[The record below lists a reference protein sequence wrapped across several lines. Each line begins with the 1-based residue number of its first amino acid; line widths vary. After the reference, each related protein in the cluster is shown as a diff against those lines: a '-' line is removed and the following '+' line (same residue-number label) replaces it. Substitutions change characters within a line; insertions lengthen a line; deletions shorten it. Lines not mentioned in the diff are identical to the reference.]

1 MKNIAT
7 QLRIILLSA
16 LVLGACAS
24 ASRAAENY
32 PLHVIVSLTGTGAF
46 IGQGEKR
53 TLELLQVSVNHHG
66 GIKGRP
72 VSFVFHDD
80 QTNPQVAVQIVTE
93 LVTQKVNAILGPS
106 LIAECNAAA
115 PLVNA
120 GPVMYCFSPSS
131 HPPPGSFVFSAGVS
145 TVDLFGTL
153 VRYFRLK
160 GRTQLGLLASTDASG
175 QDADKGF
182 AEVLAWP
189 ENKNVKIV
197 EHSHFNLSDV
207 SVAAQIERMRAAK
220 PDLLLAW
227 TTGTAVA
234 TIFKAVIQAGY
245 DVPVATSAGNQSNG
259 QMAQFASF
267 VPKELYIPTST
278 YLAHDGLYTLDP
290 NVEAEQQEMYRTLA
304 AANIVPDQHTA
315 AAWDPAAIV
324 IAALRKVGPDAA
336 PEQIRQAIAAL
347 EDYAGI
353 DGMYNFKKVPQRGL
367 DQADAVV
374 TLWQADKS
382 RWIWRSAPGGAPL
395 KE

>member
-1 MKNIAT
+1 MKKI
-7 QLRIILLSA
+7 RILLRVFAFSA
-16 LVLGACAS
+16 MAIGLCAH
-24 ASRAAENY
+24 ASRAADEY
-32 PLHVIVSLTGTGAF
+32 PIHVIVSLTGTGAF
-46 IGQGEKR
+46 IGQGERR
-53 TLELLQVSVNHHG
+53 TLGLLQSSVNQHG
-66 GIKGRP
+66 GIGGRP
-72 VSFVFHDD
+72 VGFVFHDD

-93 LVTQKVNAILGPS
+93 LVAQKVNAFLGPS

-115 PLVNA
+115 PLVVT

-153 VRYFRLK
+153 IRYFRLE
-160 GRTQLGLLASTDASG
+160 GWSHLGLLASTDASG

-182 AEVLAWP
+182 AEVLSWP
-189 ENKNVKIV
+189 ENQTVKIA
-197 EHSHFNLSDV
+197 ELSHFNLSDV
-207 SVAAQIERMRAAK
+207 SVAAQIERMRSAK
-220 PDLLLAW
+220 PDVLLAW

-267 VPKELYIPTST
+267 VPKQLYIPTST
-278 YLAHDGLYTLDP
+278 YLAHKGLYNLDP
-290 NVEAEQQEMYRTLA
+290 RVEAEQQEMYRTLA
-304 AANIVPDQHTA
+304 AANVIPDQHNA
-315 AAWDPAAIV
+315 AAWDPAAIL
-324 IAALRKVGPDAA
+324 IAALRKLGAA
-336 PEQIRQAIAAL
+336 ATSEQISQTIAGL

-367 DQADAVV
+367 DQNDAVV
-374 TLWQADKS
+374 TLWQSDKS
-382 RWIWRSAPGGAPL
+382 RWLWRSEPGGVPL